1 MINTKEMVSVS
12 EASTDFSKAAQMADQ
27 TGRVVLVEG
36 DRPKY
41 LLLDIESDPRLELSE
56 EELINISA
64 TRIFRNHRAAFEELA
79 K

>member
-1 MINTKEMVSVS
+1 MSLKSFRPP
-12 EASTDFSKAAQMADQ
+12 FSKAAQMADQ